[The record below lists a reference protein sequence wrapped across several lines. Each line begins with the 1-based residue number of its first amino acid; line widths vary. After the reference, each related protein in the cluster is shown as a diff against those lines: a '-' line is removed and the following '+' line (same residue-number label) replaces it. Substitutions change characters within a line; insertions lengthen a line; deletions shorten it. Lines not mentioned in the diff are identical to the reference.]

1 MSAALH
7 SRIDRVP
14 VFSADQAFALLGI
27 DRTTGYRAIKDGTF
41 PVPTIKVGRLIRVP
55 VAPLR
60 ALLHVDPDD
69 ADDADDVESEGGVDV
84 GSYDDGL
91 KFDGADVRVRRASR
105 SSAAL
110 VDEPAVVAAEIGQGE
125 Q

>member
-1 MSAALH
+1 MSAPLH

-60 ALLHVDPDD
+60 ALLHVDS
-69 ADDADDVESEGGVDV
+69 DDADDVESEPGVDV
-84 GSYDDGL
+84 GRYDDGH

-105 SSAAL
+105 SSVAL
-110 VDEPAVVAAEIGQGE
+110 VDEPAAVAAEIGQGE